1 MLCCCSTLFGDAAS
15 SQKTNIETINQPP
28 ETTACQL
35 KYDFPQ
41 HNQQNQWS
49 IQCTIKVETSQD
61 DTFFMVTGFEHGYAG
76 IQQLKDG
83 KRVAIFY
90 MWKR

>member
-1 MLCCCSTLFGDAAS
+1 MLCCCSTLFGNTA
-15 SQKTNIETINQPP
+15 SQKPKIETINQPP
-28 ETTACQL
+28 KTTAGQL
-35 KYDFPQ
+35 KYDLPQ
-41 HNQQNQWS
+41 SIQSNQWS
-49 IQCTIKVETSQD
+49 LQCTIKVETSQD

-76 IQQLKDG
+76 IQQLKSG

>member
-1 MLCCCSTLFGDAAS
+1 MFCCCSTLFGNTA

-28 ETTACQL
+28 KMNACQL
-35 KYDFPQ
+35 KYDLPQ
-41 HNQQNQWS
+41 SNQSNQWS
-49 IQCTIKVETSQD
+49 LQCTIKVETSQD

-76 IQQLKDG
+76 IQQLKGG